1 MNKLEHFRQKAGM
14 TQVELAEKS
23 GVQQSEI
30 SKAEKGVKD
39 LKGANW
45 VSIARVLE
53 CSVDELLGGVK
64 NERIINTSAVR
75 CEPFLQM
82 DSKNDRKVF

>member
-1 MNKLEHFRQKAGM
+1 M
-14 TQVELAEKS
+14 ELAEKS

-53 CSVDELLGGVK
+53 CSVDELLGGGVK